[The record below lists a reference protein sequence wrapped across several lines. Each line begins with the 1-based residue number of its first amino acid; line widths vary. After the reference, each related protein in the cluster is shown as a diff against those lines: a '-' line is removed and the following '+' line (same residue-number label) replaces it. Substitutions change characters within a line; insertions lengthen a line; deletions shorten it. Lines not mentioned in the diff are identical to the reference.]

1 MRKKLCK
8 ILVTGGAGFIGSEF
22 VRQAA
27 ALGYSIVVVDKLT
40 YAGDLARIEGFRER
54 IGFYKADICRAARLD
69 AIFKKE
75 RPCCVVHF
83 AAESHVDRSI
93 HDAAPFIETNIAGTQ
108 ILLDISRK
116 YGVKKFVHISTDEV
130 YGEIK
135 RGCFTENSPFSPNS
149 PYAASKAAADLL
161 VRAYSRTHDF
171 PAVIVR
177 ASNNYGPWQYPEKLI
192 PVVILKALKNK
203 KVPVYA
209 RGQNVREWLY
219 VSDCAKAI
227 LLVLEKGR
235 LGEVYN
241 IGSGYEKKNIDTVKR
256 LLTLLG
262 KPHELIAYVKD
273 RPGHDF
279 RYCLDCSKLR
289 SLGWKPKIDFQTGT
303 SLTVEWNRQNLGW
316 LESKLKALSVYW
328 KKVYR
333 NA

>member
-40 YAGDLARIEGFRER
+40 YAGDLARIEGFEDK
-54 IGFYKADICRAARLD
+54 IKFFKADICRAARLD

-75 RPCCVVHF
+75 RPCCIVHF

-116 YGVKKFVHISTDEV
+116 YGVEKFVHISSDEV

-135 RGCFTENSPFSPNS
+135 SGCFTEKSPMAPNS

-161 VRAYSRTHDF
+161 VRAYSRTHGF

-192 PVVILKALKNK
+192 PVVILKALNNQ

-209 RGQNVREWLY
+209 QGQNVREWLY
-219 VSDCAKAI
+219 VSDCAKGI

-256 LLTLLG
+256 LLTLLE

-273 RPGHDF
+273 RPGHDL

-333 NA
+333 NT